1 MEAMDVSTRSAEPLA
16 LMFRDDGSIPN
27 NPRLPFLVY
36 RGVIE
41 LAGKESPERAIE
53 STFGAN
59 GWGDM
64 WRNGIFSYVHY
75 HSMIHEA
82 LGIARGRAKVRF
94 GGEAGEVLE
103 LAPGDVAVLPA
114 GTGHQCLWS
123 TPNLCVIGACPKRG
137 SYDLCRG
144 SKAEH
149 AKALKT
155 IPQVPLPDSDP
166 VHGDA
171 GPLTSLWR
179 AERLAL

>member
-1 MEAMDVSTRSAEPLA
+1 MPVLTRPAEPIA
-16 LMFRDDGSIPN
+16 LRFADDGSIPN

-36 RGVIE
+36 RGGIDLSGTPNPEDVIE
-41 LAGKESPERAIE
+41 KAFARH
-53 STFGAN
+53 

-64 WRNGIFSYVHY
+64 WRNGIFPYVHY

-94 GGEAGEVLE
+94 GGEAGKVLD
-103 LAPGDVAVLPA
+103 LTPGDVAVLPA
-114 GTGHQCLWS
+114 GTGHQCLWA
-123 TPNLCVIGACPKRG
+123 TRELCVIGAYPKRG

-155 IPQVPLPDSDP
+155 TPEVPLPDSDP
-166 VHGDA
+166 VHGKA
-171 GPLTSLWR
+171 GPLTTLWQ
-179 AERLAL
+179 AAPVAL

>member
-1 MEAMDVSTRSAEPLA
+1 MDVSTRSAEPLA

-36 RGVIE
+36 RGAIE
-41 LAGKESPERAIE
+41 LAGKESPERTIE

-64 WRNGIFSYVHY
+64 WRNGIFPYVHY

-114 GTGHQCLWS
+114 GTGHQRLWA
-123 TPNLCVIGACPKRG
+123 TPDV
-137 SYDLCRG
+137 
-144 SKAEH
+144 
-149 AKALKT
+149 
-155 IPQVPLPDSDP
+155 
-166 VHGDA
+166 
-171 GPLTSLWR
+171 
-179 AERLAL
+179 